1 MSAHLLRP
9 LRLICYYLVAALG
22 YGVGL
27 VAALIYTVALW
38 FVGAVLAGY
47 RAGRG

>member
-1 MSAHLLRP
+1 MIRT

-22 YGVGL
+22 YSVGL
-27 VAALIYTVALW
+27 AAGLIYTVALW